1 MKLSVFR
8 TGIAENTGLN
18 LSAET
23 VSLGVIAIPNVQCIG
38 GRITMADLY
47 FRCGSKSE
55 ADSLVES
62 AREFAEKHEMSIEHV
77 IFDRQDG
84 RTIMLNMY
92 ADSAVYREPT
102 TLLVRNYA
110 CLGNSEIQRL
120 TMHKK
125 LVRNGLTVVFE
136 GGSPIADERKLILH
150 TIKSYYS
157 CGDEWE
163 RKYAGESQSAQ
174 VRTEPFPGAKYAM
187 PVPFGYRFEN
197 GAPIADPAESVVVRK
212 IFEMY
217 RHGTGVI
224 EIAKEAGHRFMFA
237 NILPVGLGTVL
248 QTVNI
253 ASPYKPE
260 IRFYCENGKIIV
272 DAVRFENAIYDALW
286 MQLRNGSER
295 MERAVRRYI
304 AENRKTAEATRN
316 DVYSRLE
323 MIREEINR
331 IGENG
336 WSESLMPHMNR
347 AGCFDDFKTAYD
359 ELREEFRCAQL
370 ECELLGV
377 TGVQISGFFAHA
389 ADIPIQCAE
398 EIRFFSS
405 VFIKNILIDEE
416 RITIKTLGEEW
427 GDASM
432 PSNGIVR
439 FAKNQL
445 NHSDMERFDSDCEN
459 AQCSTEDETV
469 HNVTG

>member
-1 MKLSVFR
+1 
-8 TGIAENTGLN
+8 
-18 LSAET
+18 
-23 VSLGVIAIPNVQCIG
+23 
-38 GRITMADLY
+38 MADLY

-197 GAPIADPAESVVVRK
+197 GAPIA
-212 IFEMY
+212 
-217 RHGTGVI
+217 
-224 EIAKEAGHRFMFA
+224 
-237 NILPVGLGTVL
+237 
-248 QTVNI
+248 
-253 ASPYKPE
+253 
-260 IRFYCENGKIIV
+260 
-272 DAVRFENAIYDALW
+272 
-286 MQLRNGSER
+286 GSR
-295 MERAVRRYI
+295 
-304 AENRKTAEATRN
+304 
-316 DVYSRLE
+316 
-323 MIREEINR
+323 
-331 IGENG
+331 
-336 WSESLMPHMNR
+336 
-347 AGCFDDFKTAYD
+347 
-359 ELREEFRCAQL
+359 
-370 ECELLGV
+370 
-377 TGVQISGFFAHA
+377 
-389 ADIPIQCAE
+389 
-398 EIRFFSS
+398 
-405 VFIKNILIDEE
+405 
-416 RITIKTLGEEW
+416 
-427 GDASM
+427 
-432 PSNGIVR
+432 
-439 FAKNQL
+439 
-445 NHSDMERFDSDCEN
+445 
-459 AQCSTEDETV
+459 
-469 HNVTG
+469 

>member
-197 GAPIADPAESVVVRK
+197 GAPIADPA
-212 IFEMY
+212 
-217 RHGTGVI
+217 
-224 EIAKEAGHRFMFA
+224 
-237 NILPVGLGTVL
+237 
-248 QTVNI
+248 
-253 ASPYKPE
+253 
-260 IRFYCENGKIIV
+260 
-272 DAVRFENAIYDALW
+272 
-286 MQLRNGSER
+286 
-295 MERAVRRYI
+295 
-304 AENRKTAEATRN
+304 
-316 DVYSRLE
+316 
-323 MIREEINR
+323 
-331 IGENG
+331 
-336 WSESLMPHMNR
+336 
-347 AGCFDDFKTAYD
+347 
-359 ELREEFRCAQL
+359 
-370 ECELLGV
+370 
-377 TGVQISGFFAHA
+377 
-389 ADIPIQCAE
+389 
-398 EIRFFSS
+398 
-405 VFIKNILIDEE
+405 
-416 RITIKTLGEEW
+416 
-427 GDASM
+427 
-432 PSNGIVR
+432 
-439 FAKNQL
+439 
-445 NHSDMERFDSDCEN
+445 
-459 AQCSTEDETV
+459 
-469 HNVTG
+469 

>member
-1 MKLSVFR
+1 
-8 TGIAENTGLN
+8 
-18 LSAET
+18 
-23 VSLGVIAIPNVQCIG
+23 
-38 GRITMADLY
+38 MADLY

-224 EIAKEAGHRFMFA
+224 EIAKEANRLLADIRNENGQNTADAKQLTRHNVYAMVENNRYFGIEEKDGFAPYPAIVPNYLRLYAARINRQRKEKAEAGHRFMFA

-336 WSESLMPHMNR
+336 WSESLMP
-347 AGCFDDFKTAYD
+347 
-359 ELREEFRCAQL
+359 
-370 ECELLGV
+370 
-377 TGVQISGFFAHA
+377 I
-389 ADIPIQCAE
+389 
-398 EIRFFSS
+398 
-405 VFIKNILIDEE
+405 
-416 RITIKTLGEEW
+416 
-427 GDASM
+427 
-432 PSNGIVR
+432 
-439 FAKNQL
+439 
-445 NHSDMERFDSDCEN
+445 
-459 AQCSTEDETV
+459 
-469 HNVTG
+469 

>member
-1 MKLSVFR
+1 
-8 TGIAENTGLN
+8 
-18 LSAET
+18 
-23 VSLGVIAIPNVQCIG
+23 
-38 GRITMADLY
+38 MADLY

-136 GGSPIADERKLILH
+136 GGSPVADERKLILH

-174 VRTEPFPGAKYAM
+174 VRTESFPGAKYAM

-224 EIAKEAGHRFMFA
+224 EIAKEANRLLADIRNENGQTTADATCMQWSKTPDISVLRIKMGSHPIPQSFRITFGCMQRVSTDKERKRRKRGTDLCLQTSCPSASEQFCKRS
-237 NILPVGLGTVL
+237 ILPLRTSLKSG
-248 QTVNI
+248 
-253 ASPYKPE
+253 
-260 IRFYCENGKIIV
+260 FIV
-272 DAVRFENAIYDALW
+272 
-286 MQLRNGSER
+286 
-295 MERAVRRYI
+295 
-304 AENRKTAEATRN
+304 KTA
-316 DVYSRLE
+316 
-323 MIREEINR
+323 
-331 IGENG
+331 
-336 WSESLMPHMNR
+336 
-347 AGCFDDFKTAYD
+347 K
-359 ELREEFRCAQL
+359 
-370 ECELLGV
+370 
-377 TGVQISGFFAHA
+377 
-389 ADIPIQCAE
+389 
-398 EIRFFSS
+398 
-405 VFIKNILIDEE
+405 
-416 RITIKTLGEEW
+416 
-427 GDASM
+427 
-432 PSNGIVR
+432 
-439 FAKNQL
+439 
-445 NHSDMERFDSDCEN
+445 
-459 AQCSTEDETV
+459 
-469 HNVTG
+469 

>member
-163 RKYAGESQSAQ
+163 RNMPGKVNRHKCGRSLSPGRNTQCRCRSDTDSKTEHRLRIPLSPLLCGRYSKCTGTERVLSKLPRK
-174 VRTEPFPGAKYAM
+174 RT
-187 PVPFGYRFEN
+187 
-197 GAPIADPAESVVVRK
+197 
-212 IFEMY
+212 
-217 RHGTGVI
+217 
-224 EIAKEAGHRFMFA
+224 
-237 NILPVGLGTVL
+237 
-248 QTVNI
+248 
-253 ASPYKPE
+253 
-260 IRFYCENGKIIV
+260 
-272 DAVRFENAIYDALW
+272 
-286 MQLRNGSER
+286 
-295 MERAVRRYI
+295 
-304 AENRKTAEATRN
+304 
-316 DVYSRLE
+316 
-323 MIREEINR
+323 
-331 IGENG
+331 
-336 WSESLMPHMNR
+336 
-347 AGCFDDFKTAYD
+347 
-359 ELREEFRCAQL
+359 
-370 ECELLGV
+370 
-377 TGVQISGFFAHA
+377 GF
-389 ADIPIQCAE
+389 
-398 EIRFFSS
+398 
-405 VFIKNILIDEE
+405 
-416 RITIKTLGEEW
+416 
-427 GDASM
+427 
-432 PSNGIVR
+432 
-439 FAKNQL
+439 
-445 NHSDMERFDSDCEN
+445 
-459 AQCSTEDETV
+459 
-469 HNVTG
+469 

>member
-1 MKLSVFR
+1 
-8 TGIAENTGLN
+8 
-18 LSAET
+18 
-23 VSLGVIAIPNVQCIG
+23 
-38 GRITMADLY
+38 MADLY

-224 EIAKEAGHRFMFA
+224 EIAKEA
-237 NILPVGLGTVL
+237 
-248 QTVNI
+248 
-253 ASPYKPE
+253 
-260 IRFYCENGKIIV
+260 
-272 DAVRFENAIYDALW
+272 
-286 MQLRNGSER
+286 
-295 MERAVRRYI
+295 
-304 AENRKTAEATRN
+304 NR
-316 DVYSRLE
+316 
-323 MIREEINR
+323 
-331 IGENG
+331 
-336 WSESLMPHMNR
+336 
-347 AGCFDDFKTAYD
+347 
-359 ELREEFRCAQL
+359 
-370 ECELLGV
+370 LL
-377 TGVQISGFFAHA
+377 
-389 ADIPIQCAE
+389 ADIRNENVQNTA
-398 EIRFFSS
+398 
-405 VFIKNILIDEE
+405 
-416 RITIKTLGEEW
+416 
-427 GDASM
+427 DAK
-432 PSNGIVR
+432 PLTR
-439 FAKNQL
+439 
-445 NHSDMERFDSDCEN
+445 
-459 AQCSTEDETV
+459 
-469 HNVTG
+469 HNVYAMVENNRYFGI